1 MYPSTA
7 FSPFT
12 RRRLQVVA
20 AGCCSLLPL
29 TLFGASPQLPSARVA
44 GQQAENGVASW
55 HDPADAADRRTA
67 SHRPWDSRELVAA
80 HKTLPLGTRV
90 RVFNLSNG
98 REVVVVIT
106 DRGPFRRGRI
116 IDVSRSAAQK
126 LGLINTGTAHVRV
139 ERLPAGAS

>member
-1 MYPSTA
+1 M
-7 FSPFT
+7 FSPIAFWSVL
-12 RRRLQVVA
+12 RRPLSVAA

-29 TLFGASPQLPSARVA
+29 TTLGAGSPPPLVA
-44 GQQAENGVASW
+44 PQTESGVASW
-55 HDPADAADRRTA
+55 HDPVGKGDRRTA
-67 SHRPWDSRELVAA
+67 SHRAWNGDELVAA
-80 HKTLPLGTRV
+80 HKTIPLGTRV

-126 LGLINTGTAHVRV
+126 LGLIDAGTAKVRV
-139 ERLPAGAS
+139 QRLPPGAS